1 MAGNQIDEV
10 TALKSELAKTKCLL
24 FIAVR
29 NTTILPKGL
38 LLGKD
43 EKEISRMT
51 LATIEEMENAI
62 NITAVEKMIKLG
74 EEARKDG
81 NAGNGN

>member
-10 TALKSELAKTKCLL
+10 TALKSELTKTKCSL

-51 LATIEEMENAI
+51 LATIEEMENAVDFKAI
-62 NITAVEKMIKLG
+62 EKMIKLG
-74 EEARKDG
+74 EEAQNNG
-81 NAGNGN
+81 NAGKRN